1 VNVVGSGISIGIGAS
16 VYSPAD
22 SQLVLGTNST
32 ERVRIDNVG
41 SAQFQGQD
49 APSGLDTRIS
59 RYGSL
64 LVATSGELLSNA
76 RCSIDSGNG
85 NITTIGDLILS
96 DGKGIDFSATSDGSG
111 TATSEVLDDYE
122 EGYFTPTVVM
132 TTSGSITLKAAFTE
146 LSYIKIG
153 KLVTIVG
160 QLRIDSV
167 SSPVG
172 NISITNLP
180 FTVRANTD
188 LGRAGTAMYYYDA
201 SGGANNITKV
211 MPMKVTENSTEF
223 DVLIK
228 DTDGGITPG
237 GNDELAFSFSYV
249 AA

>member
-1 VNVVGSGISIGIGAS
+1 MSKVRADRYTNRADDGAPTFSQGVNVVGSGISIGIGAS

-64 LVATSGELLSNA
+64 LVATTGELLANA

-85 NITTIGDLILS
+85 NITTIGNLIVAN
-96 DGKGIDFSATSDGSG
+96 DKGVDFTASTSAGSG
-111 TATSEVLDDYE
+111 TTTSEVLDDYE
-122 EGYFTPTVVM
+122 EGYFSPTVTM
-132 TTSGSITLKAAFTE
+132 STSGSVTLKAAYTE

-160 QLRIDSV
+160 QIRIDSV

-172 NISITNLP
+172 NINITNLP
-180 FTVRANTD
+180 FTVRPNTD

-201 SGGANNITKV
+201 SAGSGNYTKLFPV
-211 MPMKVTENSTEF
+211 
-223 DVLIK
+223 
-228 DTDGGITPG
+228 
-237 GNDELAFSFSYV
+237 
-249 AA
+249 